1 MGWTFPYGASRA
13 QVIEEITRDQEN
25 AAGGFFKTHRKCF
38 KGNTM
43 YALHETGPVGED
55 GRSRK
60 WIGVYLL
67 QRDSR
72 DGTWGYK
79 DMAEEMH
86 PYYYDCPVSYLDEAD
101 EPASEHAK
109 EWRKIVREKAA
120 ERASK
125 KPKKGERW
133 SYRNP
138 TIGEVTI
145 VSVRPLHGRAP
156 NGVTYRIKRD
166 NLGERL

>member
-1 MGWTFPYGASRA
+1 MGWTFPYGASRR
-13 QVIEEITRDQEN
+13 QVIEELTRDQEN

-43 YALHETGPVGED
+43 YALHETGPVGTD

-60 WIGVYLL
+60 WIGIYLL
-67 QRDSR
+67 QKHGDS
-72 DGTWGYK
+72 WGYK
-79 DMAEEMH
+79 DMSEDMH

-101 EPASEHAK
+101 ETDNVHAN
-109 EWRKIVREKAA
+109 EWRRIVREKAA
-120 ERASK
+120 ELASK
-125 KPKKGERW
+125 KPKEGQRW

-138 TIGEVTI
+138 TIKEVTI

-166 NLGERL
+166 RLGEQLT